1 MQIINEN
8 HYQIKRSEE
17 SDQDGL
23 MKKANTAIL
32 PNKSK
37 QTIVI
42 LSFKR

>member
-1 MQIINEN
+1 MEA
-8 HYQIKRSEE
+8 KR
-17 SDQDGL
+17 L
-23 MKKANTAIL
+23 MKKALTVIL

>member
-1 MQIINEN
+1 MGA
-8 HYQIKRSEE
+8 KR
-17 SDQDGL
+17 L
-23 MKKANTAIL
+23 MKKALIAIL

>member
-1 MQIINEN
+1 MINEN
-8 HYQIKRSEE
+8 HYQIKRFTECV
-17 SDQDGL
+17 QIRL
-23 MKKANTAIL
+23 MKKALTAIL

>member
-1 MQIINEN
+1 MEA
-8 HYQIKRSEE
+8 KT
-17 SDQDGL
+17 L
-23 MKKANTAIL
+23 MKKALTAIL

>member
-1 MQIINEN
+1 MEV
-8 HYQIKRSEE
+8 KR
-17 SDQDGL
+17 L
-23 MKKANTAIL
+23 MKKTLTAIL